1 MLRHVWSNYERHA
14 FGKDQLKPVTG
25 RGVDSWG
32 GVAQTLVD
40 SLDTCLG
47 VSGFWAL
54 KKANLG
60 HWGTLRI
67 FLHFLA
73 YPWAPFRWLGHFYL
87 DYFLDFCDFSLW
99 SSTTDGSVC
108 SHHPLARLWMMGFHE
123 EFHRAAEWAE
133 ANLNFDKDLN
143 VPLGA
148 VAAEDV
154 AWCCDVCIINHRLK
168 METELE
174 RRLNVEVFKSKLG
187 KKRHPSSTTI
197 GP

>member
-60 HWGTLRI
+60 H
-67 FLHFLA
+67 
-73 YPWAPFRWLGHFYL
+73 
-87 DYFLDFCDFSLW
+87 
-99 SSTTDGSVC
+99 
-108 SHHPLARLWMMGFHE
+108 
-123 EFHRAAEWAE
+123 
-133 ANLNFDKDLN
+133 
-143 VPLGA
+143 
-148 VAAEDV
+148 
-154 AWCCDVCIINHRLK
+154 
-168 METELE
+168 
-174 RRLNVEVFKSKLG
+174 
-187 KKRHPSSTTI
+187 
-197 GP
+197 